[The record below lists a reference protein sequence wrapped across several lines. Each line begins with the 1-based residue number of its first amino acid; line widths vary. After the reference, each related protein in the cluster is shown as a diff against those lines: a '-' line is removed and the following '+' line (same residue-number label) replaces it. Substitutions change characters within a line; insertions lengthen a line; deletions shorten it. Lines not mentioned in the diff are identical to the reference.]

1 MKPVMILAFILAVIL
16 LFGCVQPPEPDP
28 FTDSIYWRGIAYDK
42 WR

>member
-1 MKPVMILAFILAVIL
+1 MKPVLIFAIILTVIL
-16 LFGCVQPPEPDP
+16 LFGCVQPSEPDP